1 MRSPCSPK
9 VSDHSPPFAHT
20 NYSDNTRLFTVLE
33 ELSNELTP
41 VNTRRVLRENHSKKK
56 DLSEGDG
63 PDEPDELNEPKK
75 LDEQDQQE
83 DPDVLDR
90 KERHRKGEQGRRT
103 TIRGLLH
110 EISAFFLVT
119 GDKEVSG
126 GDVILF
132 GKSITAKSERTVCL
146 RSGLVITY
154 LRIGVLAFPGL
165 VRPRIPGDGQQL

>member
-1 MRSPCSPK
+1 
-9 VSDHSPPFAHT
+9 
-20 NYSDNTRLFTVLE
+20 
-33 ELSNELTP
+33 
-41 VNTRRVLRENHSKKK
+41 
-56 DLSEGDG
+56 LSEGDG